1 MCLEHILSVRSTFT
15 CSSVGMDFL
24 HLYLCPQ
31 EEPLE
36 IKGLQCCSK
45 TVNEQ
50 SCKHFSP
57 PKWRHLA
64 DAPFLEAARPWSC
77 SWTGGVKLQILS
89 ITQQCKS
96 IWGPVCIASALW
108 YNHILPSQNYFFSW
122 FQAKIRRNTIPAMS
136 FKEQEVGNVC
146 NMCFAVGHLTT
157 DPSITVHPHCWAL
170 AADHHW
176 SPGSTSLSELI
187 KGWDWEQYK
196 LSWLGLQPSWS
207 K

>member
-1 MCLEHILSVRSTFT
+1 MLTPYRLYCSKNNVCLEHILSVRSTFT
-15 CSSVGMDFL
+15 WSSVGMDFL

-31 EEPLE
+31 EEPFE

-108 YNHILPSQNYFFSW
+108 YNHIPELLFFMIPSQNKKKHHSCNV
-122 FQAKIRRNTIPAMS
+122 FQGAGGR
-136 FKEQEVGNVC
+136 ECV
-146 NMCFAVGHLTT
+146 
-157 DPSITVHPHCWAL
+157 
-170 AADHHW
+170 
-176 SPGSTSLSELI
+176 
-187 KGWDWEQYK
+187 
-196 LSWLGLQPSWS
+196 
-207 K
+207 